1 MAEIS
6 GLHRVQSSVE
16 GLSSDRVVPYPRAMS
31 DLRGGNSWLDATH
44 FITRA

>member
-16 GLSSDRVVPYPRAMS
+16 GLSSDRFVPT
-31 DLRGGNSWLDATH
+31 GNVRPEGWKFLA
-44 FITRA
+44 